1 MIHSLIGWLWLLTTT
16 QPSMQSTISTANL
29 SLTPND
35 TIISEGEEPFS
46 ITTSH
51 EVISGQIDFE
61 DLGGELSEEEL
72 VQYRLKTLSYEMEMT
87 HNEMVQNFIDNYIHR
102 APAQINDLLTRRDF
116 YYTLFEPVLEE
127 KGMPDVLKH
136 LSVIESNLQPRVR
149 SYAAAGGL
157 WQIIPPTARHL
168 GLNINHHVDER
179 NDPIKSTE
187 AACVYLQDLY
197 EMFGDWQLALAAYNC
212 GPGRVQSAL
221 NRSGGETFWDIYSFL
236 PYQTRNYV
244 PKFIATAYVMTYAE
258 EHGYE
263 VTEAAMAAIPATA
276 VSLATHTDLSDFAK
290 TFHIEE
296 GDLDVLNPHLN
307 TWALPQIYSEYDLNI
322 PMHAFESVKLYQS
335 IQNGAYEEIDIRKIE
350 FHTKSNANQFS
361 IKTKEKV
368 IHQVQQGETL
378 ESIAQLYEV
387 NPQMLLLWNRLTS
400 DSLEKGQ
407 YLTVWVE

>member
-1 MIHSLIGWLWLLTTT
+1 MIHSLIGWLWLSLTA
-16 QPSMQSTISTANL
+16 QPSMQSTILATDFPLN
-29 SLTPND
+29 PKD
-35 TIISEGEEPFS
+35 TIISEGATPFYTKAS
-46 ITTSH
+46 RA
-51 EVISGQIDFE
+51 VVSGQIDFE
-61 DLGGELSEEEL
+61 GLGGELSEEEL

-87 HNEMVQNFIDNYIHR
+87 YNEMVQNFINGYIHR

-116 YYTLFEPVLEE
+116 YYTLFEPVLKE
-127 KGMPDVLKH
+127 KEMPDVLKH

-197 EMFGDWQLALAAYNC
+197 KMFGDWQLALAAYNC

-221 NRSGGETFWDIYSFL
+221 SRSGGATFWDIYNYL

-263 VTEAAMAAIPATA
+263 VTEAAMSAIPATA
-276 VSLATHTDLSDFAK
+276 VSLTTDTDLSDFAQ
-290 TFHIEE
+290 TFHIAEE
-296 GDLDVLNPHLN
+296 DLDVLNPHLN
-307 TWALPQIYSEYDLNI
+307 TWSLPQIYSEYDLNI
-322 PMHAFESVKLYQS
+322 PQHAYEAVKMYQA
-335 IQNGAYEEIDIRKIE
+335 IQNGEYEEIDTRKID
-350 FHTKSNANQFS
+350 FHTESNSHQFS
-361 IKTKEKV
+361 LDSKEKIV
-368 IHQVQQGETL
+368 HQVQLGESL
-378 ESIAQLYEV
+378 ESIAQLYAV
-387 NPQMLLLWNRLTS
+387 NPQILLLWNRLTS
-400 DSLEKGQ
+400 GSLEEGQ
-407 YLTVWVE
+407 ILTIWTN